1 MSDKG
6 FEKYAVEGP
15 QQARFAYSPAIVTRG
30 GRQVW
35 LAGHV
40 GYRNDDGSLLQGGI
54 EEQTYKTFS
63 NMEKTLAKV
72 GGTLKDVVTMT
83 AFLTDA
89 AYIKPMN
96 DIRAK
101 LFGPDYPAS
110 ASIVIAG
117 LADPAIML
125 EIQAVAV
132 IAD

>member
-15 QQARFAYSPAIVTRG
+15 QQARFAYSPAVVSRG
-30 GRQVW
+30 GRHVW

-40 GYRNDDGSLLQGGI
+40 GYRNDDGSIIHGDLEAQVH
-54 EEQTYKTFS
+54 KTFS
-63 NMEKTLAKV
+63 NMERTLAKV

-83 AFLTDA
+83 AFLADPS
-89 AYIKPMN
+89 YIKPMN

-110 ASIVIAG
+110 ASVVIAG

-132 IAD
+132 IPD